1 MLRVQR
7 VGRRY
12 LARKPVVNT
21 QVKIFSCK
29 KHLTTG
35 SDRISLCAMD
45 QITPER
51 AKYLKQFEARRNK
64 MKKLLESGLSY
75 SEAAKVMGVSRQ
87 RVRKVAEMMKVAA

>member
-1 MLRVQR
+1 M
-7 VGRRY
+7 
-12 LARKPVVNT
+12 
-21 QVKIFSCK
+21 
-29 KHLTTG
+29 TTG